1 MTRSSAGTG
10 PGRAAR
16 PNGVLVLLSLLALSG
31 CTVVGYPAGEAPAGA
46 APSPAAASAPGGS
59 GDADGVQPRSR
70 RDRPDFRLDGPPADP
85 GAVDLGAIPDASPVQ
100 EPLARSGNAPRYEV
114 FGETY
119 RTLATSEGYE
129 AEGVASW
136 YGREFHGR
144 STSSG
149 EPYDMY
155 AMSAAHRTL
164 PLPTYLEVTNLDNGR
179 RVVVRVND
187 RGPFHDDRILDLSY
201 AAAWKL
207 RMLGTGTARVRIR
220 ALEPAAR

>member
-1 MTRSSAGTG
+1 MKGALLDMRR
-10 PGRAAR
+10 RAW
-16 PNGVLVLLSLLALSG
+16 NSVLIGVLLVVPGCSLAG
-31 CTVVGYPAGEAPAGA
+31 FPAGGPPG
-46 APSPAAASAPGGS
+46 PAAEEAGS
-59 GDADGVQPRSR
+59 DGDGDGSVEPRE
-70 RDRPDFRLDGPPADP
+70 DRGAPDFRRDGPPADP
-85 GAVDLGAIPDASPVQ
+85 ASVDLAGIPDAVPRE
-100 EPLARSGNAPRYEV
+100 EPLAESGNMAEYRV
-114 FGETY
+114 FGRTY
-119 RTLATSEGYE
+119 RTLETSEGYE

-155 AMSAAHRTL
+155 AMTAAHRTL
-164 PLPTYLEVTNLDNGR
+164 PLPTYLEVVNLDNGR

-187 RGPFHDDRILDLSY
+187 RGPFHDGRLLDVSY

-207 RMLGTGTARVRIR
+207 GMLGAGTARVRIR

>member
-1 MTRSSAGTG
+1 MRSGTW
-10 PGRAAR
+10 
-16 PNGVLVLLSLLALSG
+16 NSVLIGVVLLVAPGCSLA
-31 CTVVGYPAGEAPAGA
+31 GYPAGGAPG
-46 APSPAAASAPGGS
+46 PAAEEAGDDGG
-59 GDADGVQPRSR
+59 GDGSVEPRE
-70 RDRPDFRLDGPPADP
+70 DRGAPDFRRDGPPADP
-85 GAVDLGAIPDASPVQ
+85 ASVDLAAIPDAVPRE
-100 EPLARSGNAPRYEV
+100 EPLAESGNMAEYRV
-114 FGETY
+114 FGRTY
-119 RTLATSEGYE
+119 RTLETSEGYE

-155 AMSAAHRTL
+155 AMTAAHRTL
-164 PLPTYLEVTNLDNGR
+164 PLPTYLEVVNLDNGR

-187 RGPFHDDRILDLSY
+187 RGPFHDGRLLDVSY

-207 RMLGTGTARVRIR
+207 GMLGAGTARVRIR